1 MTTTIDEVFLSRVGH
16 DLRGE
21 LATMVAGVHYVLR
34 YEADLGPT
42 ARQMLDR
49 VNGAGQRLKRLLDE
63 LDNAV
68 WIAGGDARSLLF
80 EPVAPAAVVQ
90 AALVRLGA
98 LAASRESV
106 IDAHF
111 PDDLPEIE
119 ADADL
124 LGIAFEYVI
133 DFALARS
140 PRRSIHLAVEVV
152 SGVPVLEVRDE
163 GGAIEASQLD
173 RLLEPFAEKEVIPRV
188 EPGQRRR
195 ERLGLGLSIAQQL
208 LTENTARLDVTSAV
222 GGPTVFSV
230 FVASVLREARAS
242 HSSPPSNKSGY
253 RDAFRLTGS

>member
-1 MTTTIDEVFLSRVGH
+1 MTTTVDEVFLSRVGH

-21 LATMVAGVHYVLR
+21 LATMVAGVHYLLR
-34 YEADLGPT
+34 YEAELGPT
-42 ARQMLDR
+42 ARQMLER

-63 LDNAV
+63 LDNAA
-68 WIAGGDARSLLF
+68 WISGGDARSLLF

-90 AALVRLGA
+90 AALVRLAA
-98 LAASRESV
+98 LAASREAV

-140 PRRSIHLAVEVV
+140 PRRSIHLAIEVV

-173 RLLEPFAEKEVIPRV
+173 RLLEPFAEKEVIPRA

-195 ERLGLGLSIAQQL
+195 ERLGLGLSIAQGILQAHGGGL
-208 LTENTARLDVTSAV
+208 RAFSALGGDGIVLQCTPARPATITAM
-222 GGPTVFSV
+222 
-230 FVASVLREARAS
+230 
-242 HSSPPSNKSGY
+242 PPVSG
-253 RDAFRLTGS
+253 RRPI